1 MSMHRFFIFQ
11 PDVIDSK
18 KVLITSEELCHQFF
32 NVLRFKAGEKI
43 IILDNLGDEYLVE
56 LMDVSKK
63 EVIGN
68 VLEKRKNNAESKIK
82 IRLYQAIQ
90 KSPEK
95 FEMVLQKGTE
105 VGVTEFVPLIT
116 KRTERES
123 LHKLPRLERILKESA
138 EQSGRGIIPV
148 LREPVKMQKLLENL
162 IKSDDKSAEV
172 NKKVVHVLAHPEAEK
187 MLKDVSKI
195 LADGVEQINV
205 YIGPEGGFTEQ
216 EIEAAKKA
224 GFILLNIGPRILRS
238 ETAGIVI
245 PALLTFL

>member
-1 MSMHRFFIFQ
+1 MHRFFIFQ
-11 PDVIDSK
+11 PDVIDDE
-18 KVLITSEELCHQFF
+18 KVLIVSEELCHQFF
-32 NVLRFKAGEKI
+32 NVLRFKVGEKI
-43 IILDNLGDEYLVE
+43 MILDNSGEEYLVE
-56 LMDVSKK
+56 LLEISKK
-63 EVIGN
+63 EVVGK
-68 VLEKRKNNAESKIK
+68 VLEKRKNNAEAKIK
-82 IRLYQAIQ
+82 ICLYQAIQ

-105 VGVTEFVPLIT
+105 IGVSEFVPLIT

-148 LREPVKMQKLLENL
+148 LKEPVKMQKLLEKL
-162 IKSDDKSAEV
+162 AKSSEV

-216 EIEAAKKA
+216 EIESVKEAD
-224 GFILLNIGPRILRS
+224 FILLNVGSRILRS

>member
-1 MSMHRFFIFQ
+1 MHRFFIFQ
-11 PDVIDSK
+11 PDVVSDE

-32 NVLRFKAGEKI
+32 NVLRFKVGEKI
-43 IILDNLGDEYLVE
+43 MILDNSGEEYLVE
-56 LMDVSKK
+56 LLEISKK
-63 EVIGN
+63 EVVGK
-68 VLEKRKNNAESKIK
+68 VLEKRKNNAEAKIK
-82 IRLYQAIQ
+82 ICLYQAIQ

-105 VGVTEFVPLIT
+105 VGVSEFVPLIT

-148 LREPVKMQKLLENL
+148 LKEPVKTQKLLENL
-162 IKSDDKSAEV
+162 IKSGGKSAEL

-187 MLKDVSKI
+187 TLKDVSKI

-216 EIEAAKKA
+216 EIESAKEA
-224 GFILLNIGPRILRS
+224 GFILLNVGPRVLRS